1 MKNMSKRHVI
11 IGSGPAAT
19 NACETIRQ
27 FESDSRIVLI
37 SDEVAH
43 SRMALPYWLSG
54 QIPREQTH
62 TGDDTYFQKLNVQT
76 RFATRVDQIHPDEK
90 KVTLNDGSE
99 QEFDALLIATGSAPI
114 GLPIPGMDLP
124 GVQPLWS
131 LEHTAQALAT
141 VGDKAKP
148 RVTLVGAGFIG
159 CIVLNAMY
167 KRGWDLTVVERDA
180 HVLPRMLN
188 LDAATHVQNW
198 LASKGI
204 AVHTGTSVTSIEEGP
219 NGEKVLH
226 LDGGTTVD
234 ADLVIVATGVQPN
247 LQLAQGAGIETDH
260 GILVNDHL
268 QSNYPFIYAAGDVAQ
283 GPSLYSENSEV
294 HAIQTTAVDH
304 GRVAGANMA
313 GQDITYAGSLL
324 MNVLDVCGLQCASFA
339 DWSNA
344 TAEAMTMSNASRPVY
359 RNLLWSGDQITGA
372 IFVGQATD
380 VGMLTDVGMVK
391 GILQTKTRF
400 GEWKDF
406 LRDNPFDIRRA
417 FVAKQVAQ
425 QLATTTLL
433 GRPAVGRGFHFAAGA
448 DKQSPSKFHSVYV
461 DSKEASKKE

>member
-1 MKNMSKRHVI
+1 MSKRHVI

-27 FESDSRIVLI
+27 FESDSSIVLI

-62 TGDDTYFQKLNVQT
+62 TGDDAYFQKLNVQT
-76 RFATRVDQIHPDEK
+76 LFGKRVDTIDPSSK
-90 KVTLNDGSE
+90 KVSLNDGSE
-99 QEFDALLIATGSAPI
+99 HEFDDLLIATGSSPI

-131 LEHTAQALAT
+131 LEHTERALAT
-141 VGDKAKP
+141 VGENTRP

-159 CIVLNAMY
+159 CIVLNAMF

-188 LDAATHVQNW
+188 QDAAAHVERW
-198 LASKGI
+198 LGSKGVS
-204 AVHTGTSVTSIEEGP
+204 VHSGTSVTSIEQNTDGSKSLNLD
-219 NGEKVLH
+219 NGSS
-226 LDGGTTVD
+226 VD

-247 LQLAQGAGIETDH
+247 VQLANSAGIETDH

-268 QSNYPFIYAAGDVAQ
+268 QTNYPFIYAAGDVAQ
-283 GPSLYSENSEV
+283 GPSLYSPSSEV

-304 GRVAGANMA
+304 GRIAGANMA
-313 GQDITYAGSLL
+313 GQDIAYPGSLL

-344 TAEAMTMSNASRPVY
+344 NADAMTMSNESRPVY
-359 RNLLWSGDQITGA
+359 RNLLWNDDQITGA

-391 GILQTKTRF
+391 GILQTQTRF
-400 GEWKDF
+400 GPWKEF
-406 LRDNPFDIRRA
+406 LRENPFDIRRA
-417 FVAKQVAQ
+417 FVAMKVAQ
-425 QLATTTLL
+425 KLAATTLI
-433 GRPAVGRGFHFAAGA
+433 GRPAVGRGYHFKKGA
-448 DKQSPSKFHSVYV
+448 NTQSASKFHSVYV
-461 DSKEASKKE
+461 DSKQAANSE